1 MFHRTRTLALATIT
15 AMGVSTAALAGAG
28 IEPLTKELVASGLDH
43 TVFVGHAPGDYKRLY
58 IVEKQGR
65 IKVLN
70 LITGGISPSLFL
82 NIDSL
87 VGGGTSTN
95 NEQGLLGLAFH
106 PEWETNNT
114 FYVYYTNN
122 SGNTTVSKYTALS
135 KDDADESSG
144 DIIFSYS
151 QPFSNHNGGWIG
163 FGPNDGMLY
172 ISMGDGGS
180 AGDPGNR
187 AQDITNQLLGKM
199 LRIDV
204 DGDDFPADPNKDYA
218 IPAGNP
224 FVGISG
230 DDEIWAYG
238 LRNPWRCAF
247 DRVTGDLYIGD
258 VGQGSWE
265 EISLQRGVPLG
276 GQNYGW
282 RCREGAHNFNFSGTC
297 SSQTFTE
304 PIYEYNHGFGSSI
317 TGGVVYRGCW
327 IPSLTGTYFLADYN
341 SAQIVSFTYQFGFG
355 VVNLVVRTSELSGG
369 GSLNQISSFGEDARG
384 EMYIVDQGSGTSGQ
398 VFRVKAVTPTIKPED
413 FDCNGQVGFSEILDI
428 IANWGTCDGCLYD
441 LNGNGLV
448 GFDDILI
455 VIAAFDP

>member
-1 MFHRTRTLALATIT
+1 MFNRTRTLTLAMI
-15 AMGVSTAALAGAG
+15 ASMGASSAALGGAG

-58 IVEKQGR
+58 IMEKQGR

-70 LITGGISPSLFL
+70 LITGGVSPSLFL

-106 PEWETNNT
+106 PDWQTNDT
-114 FYVYYTNN
+114 FFVYYTNN

-144 DIIFSYS
+144 DIIFTYS
-151 QPFSNHNGGWIG
+151 QPFSNHNGGWLG

-172 ISMGDGGS
+172 ISLGDGGS
-180 AGDPGNR
+180 GGDPGNR

-199 LRIDV
+199 LRVDV
-204 DGDDFPADPNKDYA
+204 DGDDFAGDPNKDYA

-224 FVGISG
+224 FASTSG

-238 LRNPWRCAF
+238 LRNPWRCSF
-247 DRVTGDLYIGD
+247 DRDTGELYIGD
-258 VGQGSWE
+258 VGQGGWE
-265 EISLQRGVPLG
+265 EIDFQRGNPFG

-297 SSQTFTE
+297 SSQSFVE
-304 PIYEYNHGFGSSI
+304 PVYEYNHGFGTSL
-317 TGGVVYRGCW
+317 TGGNVYRGCA
-327 IPSLTGTYFLADYN
+327 IPSLAGTYFLADYN
-341 SAQIVSFTYQFGFG
+341 SAQIVSFTYQLGFG
-355 VVNLVVRTSELSGG
+355 VVNLVTRTGELSGG
-369 GSLNQISSFGEDARG
+369 GTLNQISSFGEDARG
-384 EMYIVDQGSGTSGQ
+384 ELYVVDQGSGSSGQ
-398 VFRVKAVTPTIKPED
+398 VFRIVPVTPTIAPED
-413 FDCNGQVGFSEILDI
+413 IDCSGDVGFSALLAI
-428 IANWGTCDGCLYD
+428 IGAWGACDGCLED

-448 GFDDILI
+448 GFDDILL
-455 VIAAFDP
+455 VIGAWG